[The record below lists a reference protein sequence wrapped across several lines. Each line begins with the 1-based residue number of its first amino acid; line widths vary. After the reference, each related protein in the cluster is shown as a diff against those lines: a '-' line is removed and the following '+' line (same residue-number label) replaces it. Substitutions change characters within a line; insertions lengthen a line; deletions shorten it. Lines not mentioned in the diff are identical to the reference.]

1 MDIVVATP
9 GRLIDHIL
17 KTSGFSLDD
26 IRFLVIDEADTAA
39 DWLEYLPEPHY
50 HTPRLTLSNLRSR
63 LVFNYNLVTSFYII
77 IIYQDHMYYYKVIL
91 SDIKFIVM
99 YSFLNSK
106 IPAQK
111 LLFSATLSQ
120 DPEKLNRL
128 GLFHPILFT
137 SVLVTGKDD
146 DVNLDKEAVNFIGRY
161 TSPEE
166 LKEEAIECEAEYKP
180 VALYQ
185 LLIRNG
191 ITCKALVFTNS
202 GGTAHRLTILLQSLL
217 SKKNIVVGELSAQ
230 LVSKERED
238 ILTKF
243 TSGKIQMYVLFIILL
258 KIKINIF

>member
-1 MDIVVATP
+1 
-9 GRLIDHIL
+9 
-17 KTSGFSLDD
+17 
-26 IRFLVIDEADTAA
+26 
-39 DWLEYLPEPHY
+39 
-50 HTPRLTLSNLRSR
+50 
-63 LVFNYNLVTSFYII
+63 
-77 IIYQDHMYYYKVIL
+77 
-91 SDIKFIVM
+91 M

-137 SVLVTGKDD
+137 SVLVTDKDD
-146 DVNLDKEAVNFIGRY
+146 DVNLDKEVGNFIGRY

-185 LLIRNG
+185 LIIRNG
-191 ITCKALVFTNS
+191 ITSKVLVFTNS

-217 SKKNIVVGELSAQ
+217 SKENIVVGELSAQ

-243 TSGKIQMYVLFIILL
+243 SSGKIQMYVLFIISL